1 MLTESNGLMVDV
13 ALTIVSILDSHQEA
27 KAAMV
32 RACVIPGG
40 GGGRRGASVGCGDV
54 ENVEIGSGS
63 RWDELSE

>member
-1 MLTESNGLMVDV
+1 

-63 RWDELSE
+63 RRAELSE

>member
-40 GGGRRGASVGCGDV
+40 GGGRGLKGCGDV
-54 ENVEIGSGS
+54 EKVKIGNGS